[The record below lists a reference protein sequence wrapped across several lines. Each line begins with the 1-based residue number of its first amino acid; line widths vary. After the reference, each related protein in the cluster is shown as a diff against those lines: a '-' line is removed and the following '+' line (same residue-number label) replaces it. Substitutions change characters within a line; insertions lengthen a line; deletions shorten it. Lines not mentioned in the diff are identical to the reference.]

1 MNEANGLPAFDF
13 LAARRAGIL
22 LHPTSLPGCDDH
34 GDMGHAAYRFI
45 EFLAASGISIWQTL
59 PLGPVHEDGS
69 PYQCLSAHAGD
80 PRLISLEWLTDRG
93 WLRREDLD
101 KNTSGTSFRH
111 HCLHRA
117 FTFFSQH
124 AESAQQQ
131 DFSAFCQQHAGW
143 LDNYALYIAIRKMQN
158 NRGWFDWPAPLRNR
172 ETETLKQVQQH
183 LQDDIGFVKFEQ
195 YVFFSQWFELKNYAH
210 RYGIFLFGDMPI
222 FVAHDSCEVWSN
234 QEYFLLDENG
244 QPEVVAGV
252 PPDYFSETG
261 QRWGN
266 PLYDWPR
273 MAETG
278 FQWWIE
284 RMQTQLALFDL
295 VRIDHFRGFEACWE
309 IPATEETAINGRW
322 VKAPGES
329 LLRSLDEAFSG
340 LPLVAEDLGVIT
352 AEVNALRQQF
362 QLPGMRIL
370 QFAFGGG
377 ADNPYLPHN
386 HERNTVVYTGTHDN
400 DTTRGWYDA
409 LDNVSKKNIENY
421 LGYAI
426 DKSMPWPLIR
436 LALAS
441 VANMAIIPL
450 QDVLALASEGR
461 MNVPGTSEGNWR
473 WRFAEDALTSD
484 ISARLREL
492 ISCYGRCSAG
502 Q

>member
-1 MNEANGLPAFDF
+1 MSEANGLPIFDF
-13 LAARRAGIL
+13 SAARRAGIL
-22 LHPTSLPGCDDH
+22 LHPTSLPGRNDN

-45 EFLAASGISIWQTL
+45 EFLAASGISVWQTL

-80 PRLISLEWLTDRG
+80 PRLISLDWLKDRG
-93 WLRREDLD
+93 WLKREELE
-101 KNTSGTSFRH
+101 KNTSGASFRNA
-111 HCLHRA
+111 CLYQA
-117 FTFFSQH
+117 FSFFNQH
-124 AESAQQQ
+124 ADSTQQQ
-131 DFSAFCQQHAGW
+131 DFALFCQQHASW

-158 NRGWFDWPAPLRNR
+158 NRGWFDWPAPLRDR
-172 ETETLKQVQQH
+172 SADVLKQVQQH

-195 YVFFSQWFELKNYAH
+195 YVFFSQWLELKNYAH
-210 RYGIFLFGDMPI
+210 SHGIFLFGDMPI

-234 QEYFLLDENG
+234 QDYFLLDENG

-266 PLYDWPR
+266 PLYDWSR
-273 MAETG
+273 MAEDG

-284 RMQTQLALFDL
+284 RIQTQLELFDL

-329 LLRSLDEAFSG
+329 LLQHLSEAFSG
-340 LPLVAEDLGVIT
+340 LRLVAEDLGVIT
-352 AEVNALRQQF
+352 DEVNTLRQHF

-386 HERNTVVYTGTHDN
+386 YERNTVVYTGTHDN
-400 DTTRGWYDA
+400 NTTRGWYDA
-409 LDNVSKKNIENY
+409 LDDDSIKNIENY
-421 LGYAI
+421 LGYAV
-426 DKSMPWPLIR
+426 DESMPWPLIR

-441 VANMAIIPL
+441 VANMAIIPF
-450 QDVLALASEGR
+450 QDVLELGREGR
-461 MNVPGTSEGNWR
+461 MNVPGTTEGNWH
-473 WRFAEDALTSD
+473 WRFTEDALTADGS
-484 ISARLREL
+484 SQLREL
-492 ISCYGRCSAG
+492 ISYYGRYPENS
-502 Q
+502 